1 MKFLPPVLA
10 LTVAISAPGVAAA
23 QSRGSFGDLLSGVA
37 REAAAARRT
46 NPTTS
51 NAPETAPRT
60 EAAAAHRNAADAR
73 LDHTLP
79 PLEGTTNLRAGFEP
93 YPLTVSTTSGG
104 DIDAAP
110 ILGGS
115 CAGRVNGAP
124 NYSFTYTAGTPLLYV
139 LVRSQG
145 DTTLVVRNPNGS
157 WGCSDDY
164 NGLNPA
170 LRWDAPQSGTYHIWV
185 GAIGAP
191 AQANIMITERQ

>member
-10 LTVAISAPGVAAA
+10 LAVAISAPGLAAA
-23 QSRGSFGDLLSGVA
+23 QSRGFGDLLSGVA
-37 REAAAARRT
+37 RDAIAGRRST
-46 NPTTS
+46 PATPNS
-51 NAPETAPRT
+51 NEPAPRT
-60 EAAAAHRNAADAR
+60 EAAAAHSNAPDAR

-79 PLEGTTNLRAGFEP
+79 PLEGTTTLRAGFEP

-104 DIDAAP
+104 DINAAP

-115 CAGRVNGAP
+115 CAGRVNSAP

-145 DTTLVVRNPNGS
+145 DTTLVVRSPNGHMD
-157 WGCSDDY
+157 CSDDY
-164 NGLNPA
+164 SGHNPA
-170 LRWDAPQSGTYHIWV
+170 LRWDAPQTGTYHIWV

-191 AQANIMITERQ
+191 AQANILITERQ